1 MTIVALII
9 LVVIVA
15 IIAVKSIKVVNQSE
29 VLIVERLGQFN
40 KLAKAGL
47 TIIIPF
53 IDVVRAKISLKKQI
67 MDIAPQ
73 EVITADNVSIKID
86 TVVFYQITDPIKAV
100 YEIQSL
106 RSGIENLAISAIRDI
121 IGKLELDETFSS
133 RALINEN
140 LRKVLDDSTYDWGC
154 KVEKV
159 EIQEI
164 KIPDEIKI
172 SMEKQ
177 MNAERNK
184 RALLLEAEA
193 EKEAKI
199 KKAEG
204 EAEAIKAISEAEAQ
218 KITQVY
224 KSIKDS
230 NPDEN
235 LIKLESLKTLNE
247 VAKGEANKIF
257 IPFDVSNTLSSIGTM
272 SEAFKDQRGEIV
284 QKNKNNKGIIQ
295 KSVICLHSFL
305 VNVKL
310 MYINK
315 S

>member
-9 LVVIVA
+9 LVVIIA
-15 IIAVKSIKVVNQSE
+15 IIAIKSIKVVNQSE

-53 IDVVRAKISLKKQI
+53 IDVVRAKISLKKHI

-133 RALINEN
+133 RAHINEK

-164 KIPDEIKI
+164 KIPDEIKT

-184 RALLLEAEA
+184 RALLLEAEGNRQSA
-193 EKEAKI
+193 I
-199 KKAEG
+199 TIAEG
-204 EAEAIKAISEAEAQ
+204 KKQALISISEAEAQ

-284 QKNKNNKGIIQ
+284 QKKQ
-295 KSVICLHSFL
+295 E
-305 VNVKL
+305 
-310 MYINK
+310 
-315 S
+315 

>member
-9 LVVIVA
+9 LVVIIA

-184 RALLLEAEA
+184 RALLLEAEGNRQSAITIAEGKKQALILEAEA

-272 SEAFKDQRGEIV
+272 SEAFKDQRGEII
-284 QKNKNNKGIIQ
+284 QKNKNNK
-295 KSVICLHSFL
+295 
-305 VNVKL
+305 
-310 MYINK
+310 NK
-315 S
+315 K